1 MKYSILSVTAFLAVS
16 SLGFP
21 GYYPQGNLNNPEF
34 VEVTNN
40 INHPVVVEYFPQPPH
55 FYGSKVTDEPVII
68 NNGET
73 YKFWTSAQDADL
85 KIKVAGR
92 DDWQAELSYDTA
104 PTPQDTYDFA
114 LKPIGSQDFPGYVYA
129 EPVGNDLPPTCHR
142 LQLPP
147 GGEATCPNGVP
158 IRVNLSPGNPP
169 FKVPYYGAGWY

>member
-21 GYYPQGNLNNPEF
+21 GYYPEGNANNPEF

-40 INHPVVVEYFPQPPH
+40 INHPVVVEYFPQRSH
-55 FYGSKVTDEPVII
+55 FYGSKVTYGPVTI

-73 YKFWTSAQDADL
+73 YKFLTSAQDADL
-85 KIKVAGR
+85 KIKVEGR
-92 DDWQAELSYDTA
+92 DDWQAELSYNTA

-114 LKPIGSQDFPGYVYA
+114 LKPIGSQDFPGDIYA
-129 EPVGNDLPPTCHR
+129 EPVGNHLPRTCHP

-147 GGEATCPNGVP
+147 GGEAACPNRVP
-158 IRVNLSPGNPP
+158 IHVNLYTEYPL
-169 FKVPYYGAGWY
+169 FEVPYYGAGWY

>member
-21 GYYPQGNLNNPEF
+21 GYYPGGNANNPEF

-40 INHPVVVEYFPQPPH
+40 INYPVIVEYFPQLSH
-55 FYGSKVTDEPVII
+55 FYGSKVTDGPVEIDS
-68 NNGET
+68 GQT
-73 YKFWTSAQDADL
+73 HTFWTSAQNADL
-85 KIKVAGR
+85 KIKVAGI
-92 DDWQAELSYDTA
+92 DNWQAELSYNTA

-114 LKPIGSQDFPGYVYA
+114 LKPIGEDFPGYINA
-129 EPVGNDLPPTCHR
+129 EPVGNNLPPTCHPLR
-142 LQLPP
+142 LPP

-158 IRVNLSPGNPP
+158 IHVYLSPKDPPP